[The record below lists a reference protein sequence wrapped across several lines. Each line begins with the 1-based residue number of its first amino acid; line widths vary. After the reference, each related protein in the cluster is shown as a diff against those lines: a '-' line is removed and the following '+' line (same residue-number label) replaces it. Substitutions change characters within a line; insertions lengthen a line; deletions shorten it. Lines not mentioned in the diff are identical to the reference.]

1 MQRDPEWVAEVTEW
15 LDKSDEDL
23 RVARIILQADTS
35 LAAAALYH
43 CQQATE
49 KALKGFLVWHGQVIR
64 KTHDLESIGQ
74 EVLVIDPTLASI
86 VADAV
91 PLTTFAWLT
100 RYPGAG
106 LIPDQQMAAR
116 GLRTAEAVIAAIR
129 QRIVP

>member
-1 MQRDPEWVAEVTEW
+1 MQRDPEWVAEVSEW

-35 LAAAALYH
+35 LAASALYH
-43 CQQATE
+43 CQQAAE

-64 KTHDLESIGQ
+64 KTHDLERIGR
-74 EVLVIDPTLASI
+74 EVTTIDPSLAPV

-91 PLTTFAWLT
+91 PLSTFAWLV

-106 LIPDQQMAAR
+106 VVPDQRMIDS
-116 GLRTAEAVIAAIR
+116 GLQAAEAVFTAIR
-129 QRIVP
+129 QRLFP